1 MTGLFAA
8 SRRTLYGKS
17 RSLVALGA
25 VALAGTLVPSASASA
40 AGGLGTASRTFTYTG
55 AEQTFTVP
63 AGVFVLEVRAV
74 GGSGGDVP
82 EGGAGGAA
90 AQASGALRVTPGEA
104 LYIEVGGHGGE
115 GERVNWGGFDGGAG
129 GAGGGG
135 GASDVRTSPLASG
148 LAPDDRLIVA
158 GGGGGGGASGVD
170 AGGSGGS
177 AGRPGANAA
186 GRNLGG
192 AAGTH
197 GAPGGLGG
205 CVSGKAGRLG
215 GGGAGGNCGFGPA
228 GGGGGGGYIG
238 GGGGGGGSSIAGGG
252 GGGGS
257 SLEPAGGS
265 VVLASLITQ
274 PEVQISYLE
283 PALNTAALTTGAASA
298 ITQTSATLNATVNPE
313 GGGVSSCYFEYGT
326 SEEYGSTAP
335 CTSPLGSGQNPPAVS
350 VSVGNLD
357 PNTTYHF
364 RAVGINL
371 GGASYGGDQSFTT
384 LKKTP
389 ASPPGSGNG
398 WGGVGG
404 LSLPGPSWKPY
415 ANTSPFN
422 QSAAGAAEHPESQAI
437 VKTVLS
443 WGLPENLEAGNAET
457 SEDWGHP
464 TFWAQPGD
472 PIYTLEATEQLGPG
486 NSLSLSGGSIKIP
499 EYARPARG
507 GDGHMTVVE
516 PNGEEYDFW
525 RAQAPPPGGGTFT
538 FAWGNLVPGG
548 LKGNGIGGGGT
559 ASGFGNLAGMIRAPE
574 LAAGHINH
582 ALFIVLK
589 CAAPGTGFGD
599 GAALDPPNS
608 SYVYPANEGGSACPA
623 GESDAPPLGTRFM
636 LAMSDAQIKALAVPS
651 WKKTILTALAEYGGY
666 FGDTG
671 GPGFTFMFE
680 SSTTYTALNLP
691 DPLVEFAQKNDLRS
705 WEGRYIFNVAS
716 GVEWEKYLRV
726 LVPPSQ

>member
-1 MTGLFAA
+1 MRARYASTCPHAA
-8 SRRTLYGKS
+8 AAVIVVPVLALAVASAWLGSEPAVAAKAHTSRSEHKRSMRRSAKRSHLLVACSARRAVAHSRRNRHKARLKRCLKS
-17 RSLVALGA
+17 
-25 VALAGTLVPSASASA
+25 
-40 AGGLGTASRTFTYTG
+40 
-55 AEQTFTVP
+55 
-63 AGVFVLEVRAV
+63 
-74 GGSGGDVP
+74 
-82 EGGAGGAA
+82 
-90 AQASGALRVTPGEA
+90 
-104 LYIEVGGHGGE
+104 
-115 GERVNWGGFDGGAG
+115 
-129 GAGGGG
+129 
-135 GASDVRTSPLASG
+135 
-148 LAPDDRLIVA
+148 
-158 GGGGGGGASGVD
+158 
-170 AGGSGGS
+170 
-177 AGRPGANAA
+177 
-186 GRNLGG
+186 
-192 AAGTH
+192 
-197 GAPGGLGG
+197 
-205 CVSGKAGRLG
+205 
-215 GGGAGGNCGFGPA
+215 
-228 GGGGGGGYIG
+228 
-238 GGGGGGGSSIAGGG
+238 
-252 GGGGS
+252 
-257 SLEPAGGS
+257 
-265 VVLASLITQ
+265 
-274 PEVQISYLE
+274 
-283 PALNTAALTTGAASA
+283 
-298 ITQTSATLNATVNPE
+298 
-313 GGGVSSCYFEYGT
+313 
-326 SEEYGSTAP
+326 STARTKRRGRATATKASTRHKASKTP
-335 CTSPLGSGQNPPAVS
+335 KIASP
-350 VSVGNLD
+350 
-357 PNTTYHF
+357 
-364 RAVGINL
+364 
-371 GGASYGGDQSFTT
+371 
-384 LKKTP
+384 TP
-389 ASPPGSGNG
+389 ASPPGSGTG
-398 WGGVGG
+398 WGGFGG

-472 PIYTLEATEQLGPG
+472 PIYTLQATEPWGPNALNG
-486 NSLSLSGGSIKIP
+486 MRIAIP
-499 EYARPARG
+499 EDARPAGG

-691 DPLVEFAQKNDLRS
+691 DPLVEFAQQNELPES
-705 WEGRYIFNVAS
+705 QGIYLFNVAS

-726 LVPPSQ
+726 VEPPKP